1 MIDIL
6 LVVAGVV
13 LVIWGATRLTAGAV
27 GVAER
32 LRVPQIVIGLTV
44 VAMGTSAPELFVSL
58 MSAINGT
65 PDMAVGNIVG
75 SNVFNVLV
83 IVGVTAAVCPIAIG
97 RDTVR
102 RDLPVSIVASL
113 VFAALCID
121 GEIGRLD
128 AAVLMAGFV
137 AYMAYTVRMGMR
149 GAAAAREGD
158 APSSPPMPLWKSAL
172 SIVVGLAA
180 LIFGGDVFVGGA
192 SGVARSLG
200 VSDALIGLTIVAG
213 GTSLPELATSVVAA
227 RKGNSDIAIGNVVG
241 SNVFNILMIL
251 GLTGLVSPM
260 RIAGVTLV
268 DMGVLVLSGFLLWMF
283 CYTKRTVERWEGA
296 VMAAA
301 YGGYLFHLIAA

>member
-13 LVIWGATRLTAGAV
+13 LVIWGASKLTGGAV

-32 LRVPQIVIGLTV
+32 LRVPQIVIGLTIV
-44 VAMGTSAPELFVSL
+44 SVGTSAPELFVSL
-58 MSAINGT
+58 MSALNDT

-75 SNVFNVLV
+75 SNIFNVLV
-83 IVGVTAAVCPIAIG
+83 IAGVAAVVCPISIG

-113 VFAALCID
+113 VFVAMCID
-121 GEIGRLD
+121 GEVGRLD
-128 AAVLMAGFV
+128 AAALMAGFV
-137 AYMAYTVRMGMR
+137 AYMVYTVRVGMR
-149 GAAAAREGD
+149 GAAEAEGV
-158 APSSPPMPLWKSAL
+158 ASRPMPLWKSAL
-172 SIVVGLAA
+172 FVVAGLAA
-180 LIFGGDVFVGGA
+180 LIFGGDIFVDGA
-192 SGVARSLG
+192 SGVAHSLG

-213 GTSLPELATSVVAA
+213 GTSLPELATSIVAA
-227 RKGNSDIAIGNVVG
+227 RKGNSDIAIGNVIG

-251 GLTGLVSPM
+251 GLTGAVSPM
-260 RIAGVTLV
+260 RISGVTAV

-283 CYTKRTVERWEGA
+283 CYTKHTVSRWEGA

-301 YGGYLFHLIAA
+301 YGGYLFHLVTA

>member
-13 LVIWGATRLTAGAV
+13 LVIWGASKLTGGAV

-32 LRVPQIVIGLTV
+32 LRVPQIVIGLTIV
-44 VAMGTSAPELFVSL
+44 SIGTSAPELFVSL
-58 MSAINGT
+58 MSALNDT

-75 SNVFNVLV
+75 SNIFNVLV
-83 IVGVTAAVCPIAIG
+83 IAGVSAVVCPISIG

-102 RDLPVSIVASL
+102 RDLPISIVASL

-137 AYMAYTVRMGMR
+137 AYMAYNVRQGMR
-149 GAAAAREGD
+149 GAASAD
-158 APSSPPMPLWKSAL
+158 APASQPMPLWKSVL
-172 SIVVGLAA
+172 FVVAGLAA
-180 LIFGGDVFVGGA
+180 LIFGGDIFVDGA

-213 GTSLPELATSVVAA
+213 GTSLPELATSIVAA
-227 RKGNSDIAIGNVVG
+227 RKGNSDIAIGNVIG

-251 GLTGLVSPM
+251 GLTGVVSPM
-260 RIAGVTLV
+260 RIGGVTAV

-283 CYTKRTVERWEGA
+283 CYTKHTVSRWEGA

-301 YGGYLFHLIAA
+301 YGGYLFHLVTA

>member
-13 LVIWGATRLTAGAV
+13 LVIWGASKLTGGAV

-32 LRVPQIVIGLTV
+32 LRVPQIVIGLTIV
-44 VAMGTSAPELFVSL
+44 SIGTSAPELFVSL
-58 MSAINGT
+58 MSALNDT

-75 SNVFNVLV
+75 SNIFNVLV
-83 IVGVTAAVCPIAIG
+83 IAGVSAVVCPISIG

-102 RDLPVSIVASL
+102 RDLPISIVASL

-137 AYMAYTVRMGMR
+137 AYMAYTVRHGMR
-149 GAAAAREGD
+149 GGAAGAD

-172 SIVVGLAA
+172 FVVAGLAA
-180 LIFGGDVFVGGA
+180 LIFGGDIFVDGA
-192 SGVARSLG
+192 SGVARSMG

-213 GTSLPELATSVVAA
+213 GTSLPELATSIVAA
-227 RKGNSDIAIGNVVG
+227 RKGNSDIAIGNVIG

-251 GLTGLVSPM
+251 GLTGVVSPM
-260 RIAGVTLV
+260 RIGGVTAV

-283 CYTKRTVERWEGA
+283 CYTKHTVSRCEGA

-301 YGGYLFHLIAA
+301 YGGYLFHLVTA

>member
-13 LVIWGATRLTAGAV
+13 LVIWGASKLTGGAV

-32 LRVPQIVIGLTV
+32 LRVPQIVIGLTIV
-44 VAMGTSAPELFVSL
+44 SIGTSAPELFVSL
-58 MSAINGT
+58 MSALNDT

-75 SNVFNVLV
+75 SNIFNVLV
-83 IVGVTAAVCPIAIG
+83 IAGVSAVVCPISIG

-102 RDLPVSIVASL
+102 RDLPISIVASL

-137 AYMAYTVRMGMR
+137 AYMAHTVRQGMR
-149 GAAAAREGD
+149 GAASAD
-158 APSSPPMPLWKSAL
+158 APTSPPMPLWKSAL
-172 SIVVGLAA
+172 FVVAGLAA
-180 LIFGGDVFVGGA
+180 LIFGGDIFVDGA
-192 SGVARSLG
+192 SGVARSMG

-213 GTSLPELATSVVAA
+213 GTSLPELATSIVAA
-227 RKGNSDIAIGNVVG
+227 RKGNSDIAIGNVIG

-251 GLTGLVSPM
+251 GLTGVVSPM
-260 RIAGVTLV
+260 RIGGVTAV

-283 CYTKRTVERWEGA
+283 CYTKHTVSRWEGA

-301 YGGYLFHLIAA
+301 YGGYLFHLVTA

>member
-13 LVIWGATRLTAGAV
+13 LVIWGASKLTGGAV

-32 LRVPQIVIGLTV
+32 LRVPQIVIGLTIV
-44 VAMGTSAPELFVSL
+44 SIGTSAPELFVSL
-58 MSAINGT
+58 MSALNDT

-75 SNVFNVLV
+75 SNIFNVLV
-83 IVGVTAAVCPIAIG
+83 IAGVSAVVCPISIG

-113 VFAALCID
+113 VFVALCID

-128 AAVLMAGFV
+128 AAALMAGFV
-137 AYMAYTVRMGMR
+137 AYMVYTVRAGKR
-149 GAAAAREGD
+149 GADEAGGAA
-158 APSSPPMPLWKSAL
+158 SPPAPLWKSAL
-172 SIVVGLAA
+172 FIVVGLAA
-180 LIFGGDVFVGGA
+180 LIFGGDIFVDGA

-213 GTSLPELATSVVAA
+213 GTSLPELATSIVAA
-227 RKGNSDIAIGNVVG
+227 RKGNSDIAIGNVIG

-251 GLTGLVSPM
+251 GVTGVVSPM
-260 RIAGVTLV
+260 RIGGVTAV

-283 CYTKRTVERWEGA
+283 CYTKHTVSRWEGA

-301 YGGYLFHLIAA
+301 YGGYLFHLVTA

>member
-13 LVIWGATRLTAGAV
+13 LVIWGASKLTGGAV

-32 LRVPQIVIGLTV
+32 LRVPQIVIGLTIV
-44 VAMGTSAPELFVSL
+44 SVGTSAPELFVSL
-58 MSAINGT
+58 MSALNDT

-75 SNVFNVLV
+75 SNIFNVLV
-83 IVGVTAAVCPIAIG
+83 IAGVAAVVCPISIG

-113 VFAALCID
+113 VFVAMCID
-121 GEIGRLD
+121 GEVGRLD
-128 AAVLMAGFV
+128 AAALVAGFV
-137 AYMAYTVRMGMR
+137 AYMVYTVRVGMR
-149 GAAAAREGD
+149 GAAEAEGV
-158 APSSPPMPLWKSAL
+158 ASRPMPLWKSAL
-172 SIVVGLAA
+172 FVVAGLAA
-180 LIFGGDVFVGGA
+180 LIFGGDIFVDGA

-213 GTSLPELATSVVAA
+213 GTSLPELATSIVAA
-227 RKGNSDIAIGNVVG
+227 RKGNSDIAIGNVIG

-251 GLTGLVSPM
+251 GLTGAVSPM
-260 RIAGVTLV
+260 RISGVTAV

-283 CYTKRTVERWEGA
+283 CYTKHTVSRWEGA

-301 YGGYLFHLIAA
+301 YGGYLFHLVTA

>member
-13 LVIWGATRLTAGAV
+13 LVIWGASKLTGGAV

-32 LRVPQIVIGLTV
+32 LRVPQIVIGLTIV
-44 VAMGTSAPELFVSL
+44 SVGTSAPELFVSL
-58 MSAINGT
+58 MSALNDT

-75 SNVFNVLV
+75 SNIFNVLV
-83 IVGVTAAVCPIAIG
+83 IAGVAAVVCPISIG

-113 VFAALCID
+113 VFVAMCID
-121 GEIGRLD
+121 GEVGRLD
-128 AAVLMAGFV
+128 AAALMAGFV
-137 AYMAYTVRMGMR
+137 AYMVYTVRVGMR
-149 GAAAAREGD
+149 GAAEAEGV
-158 APSSPPMPLWKSAL
+158 ASRPMPLWKSAL
-172 SIVVGLAA
+172 FVVAGLAA
-180 LIFGGDVFVGGA
+180 LIFGGDIFVDGA

-213 GTSLPELATSVVAA
+213 GTSLPELATSIVAA
-227 RKGNSDIAIGNVVG
+227 RKGNSDIAIGNVIG

-251 GLTGLVSPM
+251 GLTGAVSPM
-260 RIAGVTLV
+260 RISGVTAV
-268 DMGVLVLSGFLLWMF
+268 DMGVLVLSCFLLWMF
-283 CYTKRTVERWEGA
+283 CYTKHTVSRWEGA

-301 YGGYLFHLIAA
+301 YGGYLFHLVTA

>member
-13 LVIWGATRLTAGAV
+13 LVIWGASKLTGGAV

-32 LRVPQIVIGLTV
+32 LRVPQIVIGLTIV
-44 VAMGTSAPELFVSL
+44 SIGTSAPELFVSL
-58 MSAINGT
+58 MSALNDT

-75 SNVFNVLV
+75 SNIFNVLV
-83 IVGVTAAVCPIAIG
+83 IAGVSAVVCPISIG

-113 VFAALCID
+113 VFVALCID

-128 AAVLMAGFV
+128 AAALMAGFV
-137 AYMAYTVRMGMR
+137 AYMVYTVRAGKR
-149 GAAAAREGD
+149 GADGAGGAA
-158 APSSPPMPLWKSAL
+158 SPPAPLWKSAL
-172 SIVVGLAA
+172 FIVVGLAA
-180 LIFGGDVFVGGA
+180 LIFGGDIFVDGA

-213 GTSLPELATSVVAA
+213 GTSLPELATSIVAA

-251 GLTGLVSPM
+251 GVTGVVSPM
-260 RIAGVTLV
+260 RIGGVTAV

-283 CYTKRTVERWEGA
+283 CYTKHTVSRWEGA

-301 YGGYLFHLIAA
+301 YGGYLFHLVTA

>member
-13 LVIWGATRLTAGAV
+13 LVIWGASKLTGGAV

-32 LRVPQIVIGLTV
+32 LRVPQIVIGLTIV
-44 VAMGTSAPELFVSL
+44 SIGTSAPELFVSL
-58 MSAINGT
+58 MSALNDT

-75 SNVFNVLV
+75 SNIFNVLV
-83 IVGVTAAVCPIAIG
+83 IAGVSAVVCPIAIG
-97 RDTVR
+97 CDTVR

-113 VFAALCID
+113 VFVALCID

-137 AYMAYTVRMGMR
+137 AYMAYTVRVGR
-149 GAAAAREGD
+149 RGVAAAEGAA
-158 APSSPPMPLWKSAL
+158 SPPMPLWKSAL
-172 SIVVGLAA
+172 FVVAGLAA
-180 LIFGGDVFVGGA
+180 LIFGGDIFVDGA

-227 RKGNSDIAIGNVVG
+227 RKGNSDIAIGNVIG

-260 RIAGVTLV
+260 RISGVTAV

-283 CYTKRTVERWEGA
+283 CYTKHTVSRWEGT

-301 YGGYLFHLIAA
+301 YGAYLFHLVTA